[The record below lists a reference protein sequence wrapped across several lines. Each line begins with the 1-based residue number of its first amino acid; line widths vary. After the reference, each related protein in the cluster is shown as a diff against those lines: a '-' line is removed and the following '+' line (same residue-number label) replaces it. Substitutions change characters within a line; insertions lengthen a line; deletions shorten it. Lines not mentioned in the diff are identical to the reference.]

1 MNSVPEPAKS
11 EFVTKDGRA
20 MIGSSLSN
28 SAELMSMCRLAGGT
42 ERSESQLRVGRQSVQ
57 E

>member
-1 MNSVPEPAKS
+1 MNSVRKPAKS
-11 EFVTKDGRA
+11 ELVTKDGRV
-20 MIGSSLSN
+20 MIGSSQSN

-42 ERSESQLRVGRQSVQ
+42 ERLGSQLRVGRQSVQ

>member
-11 EFVTKDGRA
+11 EFVTKDGHV

-28 SAELMSMCRLAGGT
+28 SAKLMSMCRLAGGT
-42 ERSESQLRVGRQSVQ
+42 ERLGSQLRVGRQSVQ